1 MAVSYNLSAAA
12 AACSAI
18 PTPSLYGAEFLSMET
33 TFIANYSRFVHA
45 GLYTNH
51 GSVNVASANFCN
63 VTLTYTHPG
72 QGDNINVQV
81 WLPADSWN
89 GRLQAI
95 GGGGWQAGLYVPS
108 LMGMAAA
115 VGEGYSTVST
125 DAGLGSQVYP
135 TDWALLSPGN
145 VNLYLLQDLG
155 SVSLNDMAIIG
166 KAVSTSFYGQPPQYS
181 YFSGCSQGGR
191 QGLMLAQRYPEAFD
205 GIAASAPAINWGN
218 FIFSDFWP
226 SFVMQTLGKYP
237 PACEFDAITAAALD
251 ACDGLDGVVDGVIA
265 DIDAC
270 SFDPMSIVG
279 KDISCSTFDGA
290 PRSIS
295 SAAATI
301 IKAAVSSSSPVS
313 LYTSADDYPF

>member
-1 MAVSYNLSAAA
+1 MAISYNVSATFT
-12 AACSAI
+12 ACSAI

-33 TFIANYSRFVHA
+33 TFVANHSQFVHA

-51 GSVNVASANFCN
+51 GSVNVTNANFCN
-63 VTLTYTHPG
+63 VTLRYTHPG
-72 QGDNINVQV
+72 QGDIINVQV
-81 WLPADSWN
+81 WLPTDSWN

-95 GGGGWQAGLYVPS
+95 GGGGWQAGLYAPS
-108 LMGMAAA
+108 LMGMTAA

-166 KAVSTSFYGQPPQYS
+166 KAVSTSFYGQPPKYS

-191 QGLMLAQRYPEAFD
+191 QGLMLAQRYPDAFD
-205 GIAASAPAINWGN
+205 GIAASAPAINWSS

-226 SFVMQTLGKYP
+226 SFMMKMLGEYP
-237 PACEFDAITAAALD
+237 PACELDAITAAALD

-270 SFDPMSIVG
+270 HFSAESIVG
-279 KDISCSTFDGA
+279 KTINCSTFDGA
-290 PRSIS
+290 SRSIS
-295 SAAATI
+295 SASATI
-301 IKAAVSSSSPVS
+301 IEAAVGYPGSFLLKLANNSPS
-313 LYTSADDYPF
+313 